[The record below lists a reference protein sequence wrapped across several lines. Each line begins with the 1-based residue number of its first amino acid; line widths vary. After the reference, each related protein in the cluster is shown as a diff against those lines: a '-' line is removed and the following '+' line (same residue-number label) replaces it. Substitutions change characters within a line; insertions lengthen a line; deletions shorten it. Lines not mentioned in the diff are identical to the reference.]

1 MASEYGIRL
10 GDKVDMR
17 SVDSINRAE
26 KSGEKVPVLAT
37 QVIDII
43 NDKSVIIAMPYEM
56 GRMILLDLRESYEL
70 VFYTD
75 MGLYRTIAV
84 VSSRRKEDNI
94 FSATMTFQ
102 TSLAKYQRR
111 EYFRLQCIIG
121 AQYYTINEDMCKK
134 RTENE
139 IFALVENNDEL
150 RMTEQSAVVVD
161 LSGGGVRFIGTQ
173 KLEKDDLLAIKI
185 PIMNETINEIYM
197 LPGRVITCNEAQN
210 APGRYEARFEFII
223 HTAKIR
229 DTIIKYIFEED
240 RKLRQRGR

>member
-1 MASEYGIRL
+1 MEPRSIRL

-17 SVDSINRAE
+17 SVDAINRAE

-43 NDKSVIIAMPYEM
+43 NERTVIVAMPYEM

-75 MGLYRTIAV
+75 LGLYRAVAV
-84 VSSRRKEDNI
+84 VTSRRKENNI

-121 AQYYTINEDMCKK
+121 VQYYTVPEELVKK
-134 RTENE
+134 RTEE
-139 IFALVENNDEL
+139 ELFALVENNEEL
-150 RMTEQSAVVVD
+150 SKTEKNGVVVD
-161 LSGGGVRFIGTQ
+161 LSGGGARFITSDTVAEDTWLAM
-173 KLEKDDLLAIKI
+173 KL
-185 PIMNETINEIYM
+185 PIINETTNELYM
-197 LPGRVITCNEAQN
+197 LPGRVVMCREAGN
-210 APGRYEARFEFII
+210 APGRFETRFEFVI
-223 HTAKIR
+223 HTSKIR
-229 DTIIKYIFEED
+229 DTIIRYIFEED